1 MGANTKKIQKIHRER
16 RRFLKTLP
24 LQDPSEWLSQLAALK
39 ARLFRE
45 SSFQIVGSK
54 VYFEIS
60 TLDWEASPR
69 MMLEVVGIPLLFQ
82 DNSLELVDQEAC
94 ELFVHK
100 LEGDL
105 FHLEWSELLRT
116 ARALAEPL
124 EKSLA
129 KSEDTALA
137 GVFHIVYNNEK
148 IELHFFSQKDYIQK
162 RF

>member
-1 MGANTKKIQKIHRER
+1 MGPSTKKIQKIHLER

-24 LQDPSEWLSQLAALK
+24 LQDPKEWLSQLAALK
-39 ARLFRE
+39 QRLFRE
-45 SSFQIVGSK
+45 SSFQIVGTK

-60 TLDWEASPR
+60 TLDWEAGPR
-69 MMLEVVGIPLLFQ
+69 MMLEVVGVPLLTQ

-94 ELFVHK
+94 ELFIHK

-105 FHLEWSELLRT
+105 FHLEWGELLQS
-116 ARALAEPL
+116 ARALVSAL
-124 EKSLA
+124 EKSLT
-129 KSEDTALA
+129 KSEDAAL
-137 GVFHIVYNNEK
+137 GEVFHIVYNNEK